1 MVQLA
6 VYPVGQGIPL
16 GLTPGL
22 LIPQGSSL
30 RSERPATRT
39 EKSNIMTTVLVAGAT
54 GDLGRRIVRG
64 LLHADPDVAV
74 RVLTRPGG
82 GAAQAMYGKRDRV
95 EIRVAAYTDHSG
107 LVDALSGAGIVV
119 SAVSGARPVI
129 VDAQQALLAAAVEA
143 GAARFIPSDYA
154 ADYRRVTPGSNRN
167 FELRREFAA
176 AVDATPVHA
185 TSVLNGAF
193 ADMLTGQ
200 APMILFRRH
209 KVLYWSS
216 PDQLLDFTTKDDVAR
231 TVAHVALDDAAPRV
245 VEVAGDRVT
254 ARDIA
259 RIMTELTGV
268 GFTTQWAGTTGMLSG
283 MARVGRLVSRDE
295 DATFPA
301 WQGMQYFVSMFSG
314 EAQLHHVNN
323 DRYGPQAWT
332 SVRDVLEAHVKD
344 GATRG

>member
-1 MVQLA
+1 
-6 VYPVGQGIPL
+6 
-16 GLTPGL
+16 
-22 LIPQGSSL
+22 
-30 RSERPATRT
+30 
-39 EKSNIMTTVLVAGAT
+39 MTTVLVAGAT
-54 GDLGRRIVRG
+54 GDLGHRIVRE
-64 LLHADPDVAV
+64 LLAADPEVFV

-82 GAAQAMYGKRDRV
+82 GAAQALYGQRDRV
-95 EIRVAAYTDHSG
+95 EVREAAYTDHIG
-107 LVDALSGAGIVV
+107 LVDALSSADIVV
-119 SAVSGARPVI
+119 SAVSGARSVI

-143 GAARFIPSDYA
+143 GVTRFIPSDYS

-176 AVDATPVHA
+176 DVDATPLHT

-209 KVLYWSS
+209 KILYWSS

-254 ARDIA
+254 ARGIA
-259 RIMTELTGV
+259 RIMTELTGAA
-268 GFTTQWAGTTGMLSG
+268 FTTQWAGTTGMLSG
-283 MARVGRLVSRDE
+283 MARIGRRVSKDE

-323 DRYGPQAWT
+323 DRYGPQVWT

-344 GATRG
+344 DATKG